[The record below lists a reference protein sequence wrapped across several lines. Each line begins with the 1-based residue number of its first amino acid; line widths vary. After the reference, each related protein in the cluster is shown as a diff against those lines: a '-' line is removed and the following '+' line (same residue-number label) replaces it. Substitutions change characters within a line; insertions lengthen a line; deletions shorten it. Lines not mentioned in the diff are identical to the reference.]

1 MYALCQ
7 DLQNTTDAAA
17 RPAVISMS
25 YAWSESNQCSG
36 TTGAQCSQ
44 LGVDAQQYVN
54 RTNQEFAK
62 VGLMGITMLSASGD
76 SGCHGRTEGIC
87 LFQKNMKPAYPA
99 SSPYVTSVGGTML
112 HHGQVGGTE
121 PVCQAGGDLAGKCA
135 AGGQEVVSSTGA
147 AGGAISSGGGFAQYS
162 PMPAYQQDAVAKYL
176 ANDTAMQFAGGK
188 GTLFNAGGRG
198 YPDISALAHK
208 FYIVMHNST
217 GSVDG
222 TSAASPTIAGLVG
235 LINTRRIAA
244 GKPVVGFFNP
254 ALYQIHS
261 ATGGEAFNDITE
273 GNNACTEEGCWCKTG
288 FAAAPGWDASTGLGT
303 PNVGIIIEQMAAFDR
318 AREQR

>member
-1 MYALCQ
+1 
-7 DLQNTTDAAA
+7 
-17 RPAVISMS
+17 
-25 YAWSESNQCSG
+25 
-36 TTGAQCSQ
+36 
-44 LGVDAQQYVN
+44 
-54 RTNQEFAK
+54 
-62 VGLMGITMLSASGD
+62 
-76 SGCHGRTEGIC
+76 
-87 LFQKNMKPAYPA
+87 
-99 SSPYVTSVGGTML
+99 
-112 HHGQVGGTE
+112 
-121 PVCQAGGDLAGKCA
+121 
-135 AGGQEVVSSTGA
+135 
-147 AGGAISSGGGFAQYS
+147 
-162 PMPAYQQDAVAKYL
+162 MPAYQQDAVAKYL

-303 PNVGIIIEQMAAFDR
+303 PNVGIIIKQMAAFDR